1 MVDANH
7 QCELVKGLS
16 PLVNARPGCKLT
28 RQQRHVGA
36 KPEYRLAAT
45 WVPGVEHVAGGFAR
59 TTDTTYDAVSLR
71 VGATGAVFLN
81 TLML

>member
-7 QCELVKGLS
+7 QCELVKGQS
-16 PLVNARPGCKLT
+16 PLVNARPGCQLT
-28 RQQRHVGA
+28 RQQRRVGA
-36 KPEYRLAAT
+36 KPEYRPAAT

-59 TTDTTYDAVSLR
+59 TTDTVYDAVSLR
-71 VGATGAVFLN
+71 VGSTGAVFFN